1 MEDLADIYGDRSNRI
16 VLRDECYSSPLL
28 AFTHP
33 MAVNL
38 WLHISLALQFS
49 GNNATVTAA
58 GAP

>member
-1 MEDLADIYGDRSNRI
+1 MEDLVDIYRNRPDRI
-16 VLRDECYSSPLL
+16 VLRDEHYSSPLL

-38 WLHISLALQFS
+38 WLYISLALQFPEI
-49 GNNATVTAA
+49 NAATTPA